1 MLALSCA
8 IVYQL
13 FFRYEYYHYQGN
25 VGRIDKLTGAMC
37 VMPCVPQPV
46 PTDTAPPSPLPSA
59 AFNALFDLNVQRAIR
74 LAQGAQ
80 NARSL
85 LSEHPGDL
93 WRNETPN
100 PTVVV
105 GLTQSQVDQVMG
117 ATPGWPGPATEAPL
131 PTTFLICLCNVKG
144 IGFRWEAHTDT
155 GEVFYV
161 DDNAELMHKYGIT
174 PAK

>member
-1 MLALSCA
+1 
-8 IVYQL
+8 
-13 FFRYEYYHYQGN
+13 
-25 VGRIDKLTGAMC
+25 
-37 VMPCVPQPV
+37 
-46 PTDTAPPSPLPSA
+46 
-59 AFNALFDLNVQRAIR
+59 
-74 LAQGAQ
+74 
-80 NARSL
+80 
-85 LSEHPGDL
+85 
-93 WRNETPN
+93 
-100 PTVVV
+100 
-105 GLTQSQVDQVMG
+105 MG